1 MLIEHYNKITSL
13 DFMITSTKRYVP
25 VVNLSINNIKFLGNL
40 RQGFRRTISWNKYKS
55 ETTIQPK
62 TNNLDYIF
70 NPTFRNINRLFVFHS
85 K

>member
-1 MLIEHYNKITSL
+1 
-13 DFMITSTKRYVP
+13 MITSTKRYVP

-55 ETTIQPK
+55 ETTILPK

-70 NPTFRNINRLFVFHS
+70 DPTFRNITRLFVFHS